1 MASTIVGTYPCA
13 RTYADTYAMPMRGV
27 ASLLTE
33 RAVETIGPRTSAT
46 RSFEA
51 RGVKVALIMTALATR
66 RSGLNRPGACWI
78 VLLRQPCRSPKDRR
92 SEGKPRLRPLCERG
106 ERDSNDRTAVDE
118 PDVL

>member
-1 MASTIVGTYPCA
+1 MH
-13 RTYADTYAMPMRGV
+13 GV

-51 RGVKVALIMTALATR
+51 RGVRAPLLTAVLATR
-66 RSGLNRPGACWI
+66 RRGLNRPGARRI
-78 VLLRQPCRSPKDRR
+78 VLLRQPRRSSKDRR
-92 SEGKPRLRPLCERG
+92 CEGKPPMQALCERG

-118 PDVL
+118 PEVFWTR

>member
-1 MASTIVGTYPCA
+1 MH
-13 RTYADTYAMPMRGV
+13 GV

-51 RGVKVALIMTALATR
+51 RGVKAALITAVLATR
-66 RSGLNRPGACWI
+66 RRGPRAHGARRI
-78 VLLRQPCRSPKDRR
+78 VLLRQPRRSPKDRR
-92 SEGKPRLRPLCERG
+92 SEGKPQLRALCERA
-106 ERDSNDRTAVDE
+106 ERDSNARTAADP